1 MTIKQ
6 NGDSLDLTNIFPLL
20 LYCHQKM
27 SVFLR
32 NLNLNKQDDIN
43 TYFFYEREIII
54 VWIGVSGMVDG
65 VWPGKGLKVTEA
77 LKFKPE
83 RFEHM
88 KEVR

>member
-1 MTIKQ
+1 
-6 NGDSLDLTNIFPLL
+6 
-20 LYCHQKM
+20 
-27 SVFLR
+27 
-32 NLNLNKQDDIN
+32 
-43 TYFFYEREIII
+43 
-54 VWIGVSGMVDG
+54 MVDG